1 MGIHR
6 NRWTYWK
13 PISDFILK
21 QSHVLKCVNQ
31 NNSMHISNNESDQK
45 KIVKVFRVNK
55 VLREKLV
62 KIFKKGGKIGK
73 KEKKKGRERQAK
85 KRKNKA
91 TEKWRQRGSE

>member
-1 MGIHR
+1 
-6 NRWTYWK
+6 
-13 PISDFILK
+13 
-21 QSHVLKCVNQ
+21 
-31 NNSMHISNNESDQK
+31 MHISNNESDQK

-85 KRKNKA
+85 KEKIKQLRNKDRVVQNSVQVSSKKNIKA
-91 TEKWRQRGSE
+91 A

>member
-1 MGIHR
+1 
-6 NRWTYWK
+6 
-13 PISDFILK
+13 
-21 QSHVLKCVNQ
+21 
-31 NNSMHISNNESDQK
+31 MHISNNESDQK
-45 KIVKVFRVNK
+45 KIVKVLRVNK

-91 TEKWRQRGSE
+91 TEK